1 MSHVPHDLHSEFPAD
16 ADILHGL
23 KLGNH
28 HFLAVSE
35 RYHDLNKD
43 VHRIESGIE
52 VASDERL
59 EDLKKQRLALL
70 DEVAQMIAQAKVN

>member
-16 ADILHGL
+16 ADTLHGL

-70 DEVAQMIAQAKVN
+70 DEVAQMIAQAKAN